1 MLAEG
6 GALKISAENREKWI
20 RVFGVDPRGS
30 SSLKPFTE
38 MEKAAYEEKLKLI
51 RAGIETMESEDF
63 ESQEIETANSPGRLE
78 LSAVYG

>member
-20 RVFGVDPRGS
+20 RAFGVDPRGS
-30 SSLKPFTE
+30 SSLKPYTE

-51 RAGIETMESEDF
+51 RAGIETTEDT
-63 ESQEIETANSPGRLE
+63 ENEDRQDACADRSGGDATWPGQ
-78 LSAVYG
+78 